1 MRCRSSRAPAAG
13 GFSLLEVLVAVA
25 VVGLTA
31 VAALALLDAEL
42 RAASHAV
49 RTLEAQALAEYRLA
63 EARLLGPT
71 DLMKLQGRSAEGRFT
86 PPFQDYAWALA
97 VRPVAGEA
105 ALVEAE
111 ARVSWDGG
119 EVVLHGRFR
128 APQPEAI
135 R

>member
-1 MRCRSSRAPAAG
+1 MRCRRSRAPTA

-25 VVGLTA
+25 IVGLTA

-63 EARLLGPT
+63 EARLLGRT
-71 DLMKLQGRSAEGRFT
+71 DLIRLQGQIAEGRFDS
-86 PPFQDYAWALA
+86 PFDDYAWALA
-97 VRPVAGEA
+97 VRPVPGEP

-119 EVVLHGRFR
+119 EIVLHSRFR

-135 R
+135 Q